1 MSFCCATDV
10 SISRL
15 KPPLS
20 GKQTIPASEPLVPDN
35 ANGPIQAVV
44 GEAHAVVGVVAQPV
58 VKPLAAIGAA
68 KAATTENVTKVANA
82 LDSVNPLRPNGLS
95 KGSESSHVRSPL
107 GCEQC
112 ILTSLTPFEFCV
124 STAESYRRSASS
136 EATRIDIVAVFNP
149 TWGYTVQLGP
159 VK

>member
-20 GKQTIPASEPLVPDN
+20 GKQTIPASEPLFPDN

-112 ILTSLTPFEFCV
+112 ILTSLTPFEFCA

>member
-1 MSFCCATDV
+1 M
-10 SISRL
+10 
-15 KPPLS
+15 S

-112 ILTSLTPFEFCV
+112 ILTSLTPFEFCA